1 MNKIAVAKKLQMTIS
16 FTNYDCPKNDVKRFD
31 DFCQLLDFVIFVSI
45 CLHRARF
52 LKYAVSWLGN
62 VYLFYSAEV
71 KTFKPSGAKSVFLN
85 LSRDKLK
92 NSYMAPLRGVYDGWE
107 SLLEV

>member
-1 MNKIAVAKKLQMTIS
+1 MTWKDLTIFVS
-16 FTNYDCPKNDVKRFD
+16 FSTDFD
-31 DFCQLLDFVIFVSI
+31 FVSI

-71 KTFKPSGAKSVFLN
+71 KTFKSSGAKSVFLN

-92 NSYMAPLRGVYDGWE
+92 NVYIHNLKCMC
-107 SLLEV
+107 S